1 MAEKKK
7 GKAKKNRV
15 VVEAVGQVHIK
26 ATFNNIIISITNN
39 AGQVITW
46 SSAEKWVSGVL
57 RKTRLMLPR

>member
-1 MAEKKK
+1 MAEKRK
-7 GKAKKNRV
+7 GKSKKKAV
-15 VVEAVGQVHIK
+15 VVDPVGQVHIK
-26 ATFNNIIISITNN
+26 ASFNNIIISITNN